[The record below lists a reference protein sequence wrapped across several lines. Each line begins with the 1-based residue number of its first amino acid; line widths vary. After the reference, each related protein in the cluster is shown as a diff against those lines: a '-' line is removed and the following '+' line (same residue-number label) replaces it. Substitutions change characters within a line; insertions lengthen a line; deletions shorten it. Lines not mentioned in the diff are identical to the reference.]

1 MNNDLIFQIALTRIP
16 HIGHVHAKT
25 LISIFGTAEGIF
37 KTPKSKLEKVD
48 GIGQIRATSIKSFSD
63 FKSCEKEIHF
73 TEKHQIKPIFINDS
87 EYPKRLLNCYDSP
100 VLLFYKGNTSLN
112 NSRFVSIVGTRANT
126 DYGKIIC
133 EQFIDELKT
142 YNITVIS
149 GLAYGIDTIAHKSA
163 LKNNLATVGILA
175 HGLDRIYPYANKTIA
190 KQMIENGGLL
200 TEYPSG
206 TNPDKQNFPE
216 RNRIT
221 AGICDALV
229 VIETGKSGGSLITA
243 EIANSYN
250 KDVFAFP
257 GRINDA
263 KSDGCNQL
271 IKNNKACLISSSEDL
286 VNLMGWNEKKTTKM
300 PKQQSLFND
309 LNNEELL
316 LMKLLEASVDIDID
330 TLIFKSGL
338 SHSAIAVALLSLEM
352 NGLIKGLPGKRYKS
366 V

>member
-1 MNNDLIFQIALTRIP
+1 MNNDLIFQVALTRIP

-25 LISIFGTAEGIF
+25 LISIFGTAEAIF
-37 KTPKSKLEKVD
+37 KTPKNKLEKVD
-48 GIGQIRATSIKSFSD
+48 GIGHIRASSIKSFSD
-63 FKSCEKEIHF
+63 FKNCEKEIHF
-73 TEKHQIKPIFINDS
+73 TEKHHIKPIFISDI

-100 VLLFYKGNTSLN
+100 VLLYFKGNASLN
-112 NSRFVSIVGTRANT
+112 NTRFVSIVGTRTNT
-126 DYGKIIC
+126 EYGKNIC
-133 EQFIDELKT
+133 EQFIDELKA
-142 YNITVIS
+142 YNTSIIS

-163 LKNNLATVGILA
+163 LKNNLPTIGILA
-175 HGLDRIYPYANKTIA
+175 HGLDRIYPYSNKGMA
-190 KQMIENGGLL
+190 KQMIEYGGLL

-263 KSDGCNQL
+263 KSEGCNRL
-271 IKNNKACLISSSEDL
+271 IKNNKACLISSAEDL
-286 VNLMGWNEKKTTKM
+286 VNLMGWNEKKSNQI
-300 PKQQSLFND
+300 PKQQTLFND
-309 LNNEELL
+309 LNNDELV
-316 LMKLLEASVDIDID
+316 LMKLLAEVNEADID
-330 TLIFKSGL
+330 TLTFKSGL
-338 SHSAIAVALLSLEM
+338 SHSSIAVILLTLEM
-352 NGLIKGLPGKRYKS
+352 NGLIKSLPGKRYKS

>member
-1 MNNDLIFQIALTRIP
+1 MNNDLIFQVALTRIA

-25 LISIFGTAEGIF
+25 LISIFGTAEAIF
-37 KTPKSKLEKVD
+37 KTPKNKLEKVD
-48 GIGQIRATSIKSFSD
+48 GIGHVRASSIKSFSD
-63 FKSCEKEIHF
+63 FKSCEKENQFI
-73 TEKHQIKPIFINDS
+73 EKHHIKPIFINDI

-100 VLLFYKGNTSLN
+100 VLLYYKGKASLN

-126 DYGKIIC
+126 DYGKTIC

-163 LKNNLATVGILA
+163 VKHNLPTIGILA
-175 HGLDRIYPYANKTIA
+175 HGLDRIYPYANKFIA

-257 GRINDA
+257 GRINDT
-263 KSDGCNQL
+263 KSEGCNQL
-271 IKNNKACLISSSEDL
+271 IKNNKACLISSAADL
-286 VNLMGWNEKKTTKM
+286 VNLMGWNEKQPCNK
-300 PKQQSLFND
+300 PKQQSLFNH

-316 LMKLLEASVDIDID
+316 IMKLLETSAEIDVD

-338 SHSAIAVALLSLEM
+338 SHSSIAVNLLTLEM
-352 NGLIKGLPGKRYKS
+352 NGLIKSLPGKRYKS
-366 V
+366 I

>member
-1 MNNDLIFQIALTRIP
+1 MNNDLIFQLALTRIP

-25 LISIFGTAEGIF
+25 LTSIFGTAEAIF
-37 KTPKSKLEKVD
+37 KTPKNKLEKID
-48 GIGQIRATSIKSFSD
+48 GIGKVRASSIKSFSD
-63 FKSCEKEIHF
+63 FKSCEQEIKF
-73 TEKHQIKPIFINDS
+73 TENHRINTIFINDD
-87 EYPKRLLNCYDSP
+87 EYPKRLVNCFDGP
-100 VLLFYKGNTSLN
+100 VLLYFKGNSSLN
-112 NSRFVSIVGTRANT
+112 NSRFISIVGTRANT
-126 DYGKIIC
+126 DYGKTIC
-133 EQFIDELKT
+133 EQFIDELKS

-163 LKNNLATVGILA
+163 IKNDIATIGILA
-175 HGLDRIYPYANKTIA
+175 HGLDRIYPHSNKAMA

-257 GRINDA
+257 GRIYDA
-263 KSDGCNQL
+263 KSEGCNQL
-271 IKNNKACLISSSEDL
+271 IKNNKACLITSAEDL
-286 VNLMGWNEKKTTKM
+286 VHLMGWHEKKSSQLS
-300 PKQQSLFND
+300 KQKLLFHD

-316 LMKLLEASVDIDID
+316 LMKILEEVEETDID
-330 TLIFKSGL
+330 TLTFKSGL
-338 SHSAIAVALLSLEM
+338 SHSSIAVSLLSLEM
-352 NGLIKGLPGKRYKS
+352 NGLIKSLPGNRYKPI
-366 V
+366 

>member
-1 MNNDLIFQIALTRIP
+1 MNNDLIFQLALTRIP

-25 LISIFGTAEGIF
+25 LTSIFGTAEAIF
-37 KTPKSKLEKVD
+37 KTPKNKLEKIE
-48 GIGQIRATSIKSFSD
+48 GIGQVRASSIKSFKD
-63 FKSCEKEIHF
+63 FKSCEDEIHF
-73 TEKHQIKPIFINDS
+73 TEKHRIKPIFINDD

-100 VLLFYKGNTSLN
+100 VLLYYKGNASLN
-112 NSRFVSIVGTRANT
+112 KSRFVSIVGTRANT
-126 DYGKIIC
+126 DYGKTIC

-163 LKNNLATVGILA
+163 IKHNLPTIGILA
-175 HGLDRIYPYANKTIA
+175 HGLDRIYPYANKSLA

-229 VIETGKSGGSLITA
+229 VIETSKSGGSLITA

-250 KDVFAFP
+250 KDIFAFP
-257 GRINDA
+257 GRINDT
-263 KSDGCNQL
+263 KSEGCNQL
-271 IKNNKACLISSSEDL
+271 IKNNKACLISSSADL
-286 VNLMGWNEKKTTKM
+286 VNFMGWNEKKTTKM
-300 PKQQSLFND
+300 PKQQSLFID

-316 LMKLLEASVDIDID
+316 LFKYIEDAAETDID
-330 TLIFKSGL
+330 TLTIKSGL
-338 SHSAIAVALLSLEM
+338 SHSSVAVSLLSLEM
-352 NGLIKGLPGKRYKS
+352 NGLIKSLPGKRFKTI
-366 V
+366 